1 MIAFR
6 SVLAPALGGSLF
18 SNLLYRF
25 QIQNKMILGEE
36 LNMQNSLAASL
47 YTKSLNSVLRICHS
61 LTEAQQLA
69 TQALYNSVQA
79 QALMVSIKQIVGYLL
94 VVSIVVMV
102 IVRFTS
108 FHKTLKTAIPKTGED
123 MV

>member
-1 MIAFR
+1 MIAIR
-6 SVLAPALGGSLF
+6 SVLAPVLGSSLF

-25 QIQNKMILGEE
+25 QIQNQMILGEE
-36 LNMQNSLAASL
+36 LNMQNPLAASL
-47 YTKSLNSVLRICHS
+47 YTKSLNSALSVGHS

-69 TQALYNSVQA
+69 TQALYNSVQI

-94 VVSIVVMV
+94 VVSIFVMV
-102 IVRFTS
+102 IARFTP
-108 FHKTLKTAIPKTGED
+108 FHKTLKTAVPKTGED